1 MGDVMQNHPAA
12 TAARKSRTL
21 RAQAAAGAR
30 IAQLLLGFACAFLFW
45 YLTVDV
51 WQLPRFANLPGPS
64 EVFSEWFS
72 PDPIYGLSFYTPDYY
87 WHILHSLAR
96 VGVAFVLATLLGVPL
111 GLLMGWSQRVR
122 EYVFPLFELLRP
134 IPPLAWVPLAILMF
148 HGTETPVI
156 FLTFLAAFFAT
167 ALNSMLGARSI
178 DPSLIR
184 AARCLGAGEWRLFSR
199 IVVPGALPQ
208 VFSGLQISL
217 GVAWFSLVA
226 AEMVSGEYGLGYLIN
241 TGYSMA
247 TYPTIFI
254 GMITLGVV
262 GYLTSVVIRLIEHA
276 LLRWGNDEQGGR
288 S

>member
-1 MGDVMQNHPAA
+1 MTHWSPMASASAG
-12 TAARKSRTL
+12 RKPRVAGSRTMLGL
-21 RAQAAAGAR
+21 RVG
-30 IAQLLLGFACAFLFW
+30 QLLLGFACAFLFW
-45 YLTVDV
+45 YLAVDL
-51 WQLPRFANLPGPS
+51 WRLPRFANLPGPT

-72 PDPIYGLSFYTPDYY
+72 DDPIYGLSFYTPDYY
-87 WHILHSLAR
+87 WHILYSLGR
-96 VGVAFVLATLLGVPL
+96 VGIAFALATLLGVPL
-111 GLLMGWSQRVR
+111 GLMMGWSRRFR
-122 EYVFPLFELLRP
+122 EYVFPVFELLRP

-148 HGTETPVI
+148 SGNETPVI

-178 DPSLIR
+178 DPALIR
-184 AARCLGAGEWRLFSR
+184 AARCLGANKWRLFTQV
-199 IVVPGALPQ
+199 IVPGALPQ

-241 TGYSMA
+241 TGYAMA

-262 GYLTSVVIRLIEHA
+262 GYATSVLIRLAERP
-276 LLRWGNDEQGGR
+276 LLRWRLGESGVRQ
-288 S
+288 